1 MLYLGCPY
9 KDLANAPRQYAGF
22 REPYILVV
30 IIFLGLVLCG
40 QPVNFY
46 CYCLLSY
53 VFFSYESAFLTSFLW
68 QQS

>member
-9 KDLANAPRQYAGF
+9 KGLANALRQYAGF
-22 REPYILVV
+22 REPYILTA
-30 IIFLGLVLCG
+30 IIFLGLFLCG

-53 VFFSYESAFLTSFLW
+53 VFFSYESVFLTSFLW